1 MVNEGIKKSMA
12 NRRIREAKE
21 IGVLIENNV
30 GLLYYKGK
38 EVNNESDQLPF

>member
-1 MVNEGIKKSMA
+1 MNMLHKYRLQQKCCFE
-12 NRRIREAKE
+12 R
-21 IGVLIENNV
+21 GVLIENNV

>member
-1 MVNEGIKKSMA
+1 MNMLHKYRSQQKCCFE
-12 NRRIREAKE
+12 R
-21 IGVLIENNV
+21 GVLIENSV